1 MYPSSFYCCCKH
13 DNKRSLLFPNH
24 LERNK
29 TQVIS
34 MFWLCKQ
41 PLCNLGS
48 NYLSHA
54 EIMGYK
60 PTNTR
65 GGETIKKIKCMP
77 VFRFQTPQ
85 IGFLTNFPYSFRF
98 SGIVEVA
105 SHDDLH
111 YVRHVTARLKGP
123 KNSDWTASSQPSQ
136 PLWATLWH
144 STDIKRAET
153 LKTDS
158 WFCLCCKS
166 EWNSG

>member
-1 MYPSSFYCCCKH
+1 MIIREASCSQTIWNGTKHKSSQCSDCVNSRFATWGQITYLMLKLW
-13 DNKRSLLFPNH
+13 DTNLPIPEE
-24 LERNK
+24 ER
-29 TQVIS
+29 
-34 MFWLCKQ
+34 
-41 PLCNLGS
+41 PL
-48 NYLSHA
+48 
-54 EIMGYK
+54 
-60 PTNTR
+60 
-65 GGETIKKIKCMP
+65 KKKCLP

-85 IGFLTNFPYSFRF
+85 IGFLTNFPYSFRI

-123 KNSDWTASSQPSQ
+123 KSSDGTASSQPSQ